1 MKRIKCAALYILDS
15 TRLGARGMWLHVPAC
30 GTVWQPPKC
39 VVFLASTNQFCA
51 WLMPNCVAFFA
62 QRGREKQKER
72 GRAHELN
79 LTVGH
84 FSSQLCFSWVRGQW
98 QKLKAKS
105 WKSNRIT
112 DAAASPLACVSI
124 VTRQLDWLLF
134 SSDFKLKLFV
144 TFRHV
149 AKFSTKR
156 QSILARRQIKSYDKR
171 SWVAMAPVGHLDI

>member
-39 VVFLASTNQFCA
+39 VAFLASTNQFCA

-62 QRGREKQKER
+62 QRGKEKQKER

-84 FSSQLCFSWVRGQW
+84 FSSQLCFSWVRGQ
-98 QKLKAKS
+98 AKS

-149 AKFSTKR
+149 AKFATKR

>member
-1 MKRIKCAALYILDS
+1 MRSA
-15 TRLGARGMWLHVPAC
+15 RLGARGMWLHVPAC
-30 GTVWQPPKC
+30 GTVWQPTKC
-39 VVFLASTNQFCA
+39 VAFLASTNQFCA

-72 GRAHELN
+72 ERGHELN
-79 LTVGH
+79 LTVGI
-84 FSSQLCFSWVRGQW
+84 FRRNFVSVECVANG
-98 QKLKAKS
+98 KS
-105 WKSNRIT
+105 WKPKAESLIASLMRLT
-112 DAAASPLACVSI
+112 SPLACVSI

-171 SWVAMAPVGHLDI
+171 SCVATAPVGHLDI